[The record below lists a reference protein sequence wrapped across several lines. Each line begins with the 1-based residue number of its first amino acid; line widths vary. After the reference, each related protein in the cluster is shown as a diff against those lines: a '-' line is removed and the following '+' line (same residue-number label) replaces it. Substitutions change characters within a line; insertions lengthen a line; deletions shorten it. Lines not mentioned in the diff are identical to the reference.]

1 MKTQNTQLK
10 PGAPHIA
17 SISAEFLIRSNTYK
31 AAVLALFFAGATLLS
46 TSAASADTIT
56 VINTNDSGPGS
67 LRQALVKANDGDTI
81 NFDSSLNGQRITLTS
96 GQLSVDKDVTISGP
110 GAKNL
115 AVDGNR
121 LSRVFY
127 INPDKTVT
135 IDGLTVATGHTF
147 GNGGGIF
154 NDAAA
159 LTVTNCVLSGN
170 SADSYGG
177 GIGNQDGAV
186 TVTNC
191 VLSGNS
197 AYSGGGIRNEGTNG
211 SAMLAVSNSTIS
223 SNSAA
228 GGGGIANLTSG
239 GSATLTVTNSTIS
252 GNSGDYDGG
261 DGIANYAYE
270 GDATLTITNSAISG
284 NGNPGSLPGGGV
296 SNLADGS
303 IATLTITNSTISGNS
318 AGEGGAVSNQS
329 YNASIATLTI
339 TNSTLSS
346 NSAGY
351 HGGGILNYA
360 LKAGFAEVETGNT
373 IFDAGSSGENIFNYN
388 GTVTSLG
395 YNLSSDN
402 GGGYLTGPGDQ
413 INTDP
418 VLGPLQDNGGPTF
431 TDALLPTSPAIDTGE
446 PNFTPPP
453 FYDQRGPGFDRIA
466 NGRIDVG
473 SFEVQGP
480 RPTPTPRPSPTP
492 RHRPTPFPRQ

>member
-46 TSAASADTIT
+46 ASAAPADTIT
-56 VINTNDSGPGS
+56 VINTNDSSPGS
-67 LRQALVKANDGDTI
+67 LRQALVNVNDGDTI
-81 NFDSSLNGQRITLTS
+81 NFDSSLDGHKITLTS

-270 GDATLTITNSAISG
+270 GDATLTITNS
-284 NGNPGSLPGGGV
+284 
-296 SNLADGS
+296 
-303 IATLTITNSTISGNS
+303 
-318 AGEGGAVSNQS
+318 
-329 YNASIATLTI
+329 
-339 TNSTLSS
+339 TLSS